1 MSFLVPILGGAAAS
15 YGIEQLGK
23 AIGIGGLPPRLP
35 GKQRAV
41 ARKCG
46 PPKRRGAC
54 GGGKKKKTAKTA
66 GHRKARRKK

>member
-1 MSFLVPILGGAAAS
+1 MSFLVPIPGGAAAS